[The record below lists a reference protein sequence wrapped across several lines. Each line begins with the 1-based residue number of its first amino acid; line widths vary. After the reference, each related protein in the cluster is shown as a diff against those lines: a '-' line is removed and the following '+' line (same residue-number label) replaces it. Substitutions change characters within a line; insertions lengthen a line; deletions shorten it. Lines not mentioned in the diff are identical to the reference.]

1 MVQFLSSVAYGPT
14 MNVPVATVE
23 GPIAQAGEV
32 STIEFWLKMWLLSTP
47 DSTVQLVS
55 EVDSPVARKLTV
67 APVVALVG

>member
-1 MVQFLSSVAYGPT
+1 MK
-14 MNVPVATVE
+14 VPVATVE
-23 GPIAQAGEV
+23 GPIAHAGEV
-32 STIEFWLKMWLLSTP
+32 STIEFWLKTWLLSTP